1 MPLSQQ
7 ARIALTAIQT
17 GTMVIQVHSTSE
29 AGEYRAGLAPAGGAL
44 QQPVHRRIV
53 DMLRRHAYISLSN
66 AWSHG
71 DGQVAEYRITEGGNW
86 APSDKLDCRPWAP

>member
-17 GTMVIQVHSTSE
+17 GTRVIQVHATSK
-29 AGEYRAGLAPAGGAL
+29 AGEERAGLALAGGVL

-53 DMLRRHAYISLSN
+53 DMLRRHGYISLSN
-66 AWSHG
+66 AWSRG
-71 DGQVAEYRITEGGNW
+71 DTQVAEYRITAAGRQALADE
-86 APSDKLDCRPWAP
+86 

>member
-17 GTMVIQVHSTSE
+17 GTRVIQVHATAA
-29 AGEYRAGLAPAGGAL
+29 AGEERAGLAVAGGVL
-44 QQPVHRRIV
+44 QQPVHRRSV
-53 DMLRRHAYISLSN
+53 DMLRRHGYIRLSN

-71 DGQVAEYRITEGGNW
+71 DTQVAEYRITAAGRQALADE
-86 APSDKLDCRPWAP
+86 

>member
-17 GTMVIQVHSTSE
+17 GTRVIQVHATA
-29 AGEYRAGLAPAGGAL
+29 AGEERAGLAVAGGVL

-53 DMLRRHAYISLSN
+53 DMLRRHGYISLSN

-71 DGQVAEYRITEGGNW
+71 DTQVAEYRITAAGRQALADE
-86 APSDKLDCRPWAP
+86 

>member
-17 GTMVIQVHSTSE
+17 GTRVIQVHAMSK
-29 AGEYRAGLAPAGGAL
+29 AGEERAGLAVAGGVL

-53 DMLRRHAYISLSN
+53 DMLRRHGYISLSN

-71 DGQVAEYRITEGGNW
+71 DIQVAEYRITAAGRQALADE
-86 APSDKLDCRPWAP
+86 

>member
-17 GTMVIQVHSTSE
+17 GTLVIQVHATSE

-53 DMLRRHAYISLSN
+53 DMLRRYAYISLSN
-66 AWSHG
+66 AWSRG
-71 DGQVAEYRITEGGNW
+71 DGQVAEYRITAAGLQALADE
-86 APSDKLDCRPWAP
+86 

>member
-17 GTMVIQVHSTSE
+17 GTRVIQVHATAA
-29 AGEYRAGLAPAGGAL
+29 AGEERAGLAVAGGVL

-53 DMLRRHAYISLSN
+53 DMLRRHGYISLSN

-71 DGQVAEYRITEGGNW
+71 DTQVAEDRITAAGRQALADE
-86 APSDKLDCRPWAP
+86 

>member
-17 GTMVIQVHSTSE
+17 GTRVIQVHATAA
-29 AGEYRAGLAPAGGAL
+29 AGEERAGLAVAGGVL

-53 DMLRRHAYISLSN
+53 DMLRRHGYISLSN
-66 AWSHG
+66 AWSG
-71 DGQVAEYRITEGGNW
+71 ADTQVAEYRITAAGRQALADE
-86 APSDKLDCRPWAP
+86 